1 MKISIAELQKKIL
14 DMNNKS
20 LPTNHKIGYD
30 FKKKELSLYFVVNTG
45 VLDKRKR
52 PVFKSKKIMV
62 LLDKEF
68 EYDAIYVYLSG
79 ILSGKYIA
87 MLQREY
93 DIKLAK
99 ASGGKGQIPH

>member
-1 MKISIAELQKKIL
+1 MKMSISELQKKIL

-20 LPTNHKIGYD
+20 LPPNYKIGYD

-52 PVFKSKKIMV
+52 PIFKSKRLMI

-68 EYDAIYVYLSG
+68 GYDAIYVYLSG

-87 MLQREY
+87 TLQREH
-93 DIKLAK
+93 DVKLR
-99 ASGGKGQIPH
+99 ASTGKGQIPH